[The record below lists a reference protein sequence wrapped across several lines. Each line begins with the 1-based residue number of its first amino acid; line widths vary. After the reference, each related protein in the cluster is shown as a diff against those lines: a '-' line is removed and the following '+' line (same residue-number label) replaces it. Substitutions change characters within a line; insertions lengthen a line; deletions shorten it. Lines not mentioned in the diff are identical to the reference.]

1 MNGCGQLA
9 KEGLWIG
16 RDTDVAE
23 GRWESMGEGHE
34 DRILARTAYSL
45 LTALLCFHNVPLHS
59 LWWPLFPCLI
69 YPTKLSWWGPSLG
82 ISPFFRDWIN
92 SLRPSPRVE
101 LTLSWTLPC
110 DFFGGRDILHLF
122 VSHVMSKEPVDV
134 SWIGLNW
141 NGVKLNWQ
149 LDSPSQW
156 LLASRMLKWYVDV
169 ETVLYLVRVRPE
181 REMTLSCT

>member
-59 LWWPLFPCLI
+59 L
-69 YPTKLSWWGPSLG
+69 
-82 ISPFFRDWIN
+82 
-92 SLRPSPRVE
+92 
-101 LTLSWTLPC
+101 
-110 DFFGGRDILHLF
+110 
-122 VSHVMSKEPVDV
+122 
-134 SWIGLNW
+134 
-141 NGVKLNWQ
+141 
-149 LDSPSQW
+149 
-156 LLASRMLKWYVDV
+156 
-169 ETVLYLVRVRPE
+169 
-181 REMTLSCT
+181 